1 MKQFKPRFQF
11 AEELGMSYPTFRR
24 RLISLGIE
32 IPSGLLSPKTQ
43 KTVLDALGCTNFQVP
58 ENSEIQVNTFDRI

>member
-11 AEELGMSYPTFRR
+11 AEELGMSYATFRR
-24 RLISLGIE
+24 RLIELGIE

-43 KTVLDALGCTNFQVP
+43 KIVLDAFGCGDFQTIKNAEFQP
-58 ENSEIQVNTFDRI
+58 D